1 MPFLIS
7 MKDKPGSAAL
17 RQATREAHLEYIAP
31 YTNRLLAGGG
41 FLNDDGSVGT
51 GGIIILDT
59 DDREEAELFA
69 ANDPYTKAGLFES
82 VEITRWRKVFFNGER
97 VS

>member
-1 MPFLIS
+1 MY
-7 MKDKPGSAAL
+7 K
-17 RQATREAHLEYIAP
+17 RQ
-31 YTNRLLAGGG
+31 